1 MMYYKVMYYIQYQD
15 DGILVQIVPQ
25 TNLLLGYL
33 GEPIENIILM
43 YFILLILDITHSSNM
58 Y

>member
-1 MMYYKVMYYIQYQD
+1 MYYIQYQD

-33 GEPIENIILM
+33 GEPIKNN
-43 YFILLILDITHSSNM
+43 FNVFTLLILDLTHSSNM